1 MYWLADLFCESA
13 NLVLELAKLGCTQL
27 HFCQFADLV
36 FVFAIILKIK
46 EFVEDGGGG
55 WDEVSVTLLVL
66 APEELVGFLGQ
77 AQVVMYLGI

>member
-1 MYWLADLFCESA
+1 MK
-13 NLVLELAKLGCTQL
+13 VLLQILIDIMHKLM
-27 HFCQFADLV
+27 LV
-36 FVFAIILKIK
+36 FIFAIIWKIK
-46 EFVEDGGGG
+46 DLVEEGGGG

>member
-1 MYWLADLFCESA
+1 MK
-13 NLVLELAKLGCTQL
+13 VLLQILIDIMHKLM
-27 HFCQFADLV
+27 LV
-36 FVFAIILKIK
+36 FIFAIIWKIK
-46 EFVEDGGGG
+46 ELVEEGGGG